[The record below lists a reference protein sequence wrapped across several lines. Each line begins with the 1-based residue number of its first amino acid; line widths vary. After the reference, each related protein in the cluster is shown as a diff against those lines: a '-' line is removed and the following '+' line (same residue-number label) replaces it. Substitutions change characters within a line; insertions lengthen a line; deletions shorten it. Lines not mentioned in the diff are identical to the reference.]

1 MKVIDDLISDLE
13 ADAIIKTVNDAKEM
27 FKVSERKDEEKQ
39 QNVLEG
45 VFSLSERLSS
55 NFLNRTT

>member
-55 NFLNRTT
+55 DFLNRTT